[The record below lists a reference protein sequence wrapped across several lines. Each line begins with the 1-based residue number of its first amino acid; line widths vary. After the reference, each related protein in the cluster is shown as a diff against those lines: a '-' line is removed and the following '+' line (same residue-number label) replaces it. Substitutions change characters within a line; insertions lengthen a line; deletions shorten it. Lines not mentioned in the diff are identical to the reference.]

1 MTRRHQIIAAISVLL
16 VPVLVWAAVRLGS
29 ARDVPER
36 PRAPASA
43 AEAVQGVAVD
53 VPGDVAELLRDGR
66 NWRAARRLRE
76 LTSPESDPELL
87 LVAAKAEA
95 GWGGWDNVR
104 GLLEGKPW
112 LERVGGGDG
121 WYLLGRAREEQG
133 RWMEAARA
141 YERYIG
147 LKADTGTASLRG
159 ERAVGELRHALA
171 LLRAGRADE
180 GIRELDHARTHVP
193 AVSGWVT
200 ILAAEALASRGDTAR
215 VRAFLGD
222 AEDLPSPARG
232 RRARLQAHLAAND
245 PAGARRLALAF
256 RQQATEPG
264 ERAQF
269 AVAAA
274 RGAQAAGDNAAALG
288 LLREAMR
295 EAPQSGGGV
304 EAARM
309 ISGMA
314 GLTPADRLAIATVYD
329 RHGNKTRAADGY
341 RAWLAA
347 NPSDAAVRLRLANA
361 LFAAGRYAEV
371 DAVARPLFGAAPET
385 AAQAM
390 FVTGRAQFR
399 RGARDQARQTWV
411 AAAER
416 FPGVAPAAEALFMV
430 ADMSHD
436 AGDEAAARAA
446 YRRVADR
453 FPGTARGGLALMR
466 LGGMSFLARDYAG
479 AARAYDEYRTR
490 TPQGS
495 FWPEATYWA
504 GRARAARGDS
514 TGAAALYREVRGRE
528 PLSYYALRSAERL
541 KQPYWPIPLRADPAD
556 AAEARETVAGWM
568 YAVDLLRAAGLETE
582 AAAEVERRIAQA
594 GENRAILYPLAEA
607 VNERGYTSQGIRVAI
622 SMQGAGEPANA
633 RLLRILYP
641 LPYRGIIEGEARR
654 TDLEPALVAAMIRQ
668 ESWFNH
674 KATSGPGARGL
685 MQVMPE
691 TGRGL
696 ATGAGLRQW
705 NAELLYNP
713 EINVA
718 LGTRFLSDQMRA
730 YRGSLPSVFSAYN
743 AGPARVERW
752 RQLPEYRDEELFT
765 ERIPF
770 QETRDYVKIL
780 TRNTAIYRGLYG
792 GAGE

>member
-1 MTRRHQIIAAISVLL
+1 MTRRHQIVAAVCIVL
-16 VPVLVWAAVRLGS
+16 VPVLVWAAVRLGDARS
-29 ARDVPER
+29 APPL
-36 PRAPASA
+36 PRAPAAA
-43 AEAVQGVAVD
+43 AEAVQGVRVD
-53 VPGDVAELLRDGR
+53 VPKDVAELLRDGR

-76 LTSPESDPELL
+76 LTSPASDPELL

-121 WYLLGRAREEQG
+121 WYRLGRAREEQG
-133 RWMEAARA
+133 RWNEAAEA
-141 YERYIG
+141 YARYVR
-147 LKADTGTASLRG
+147 LRADTGTAALRG

-171 LLRAGRADE
+171 LLRAGRADD
-180 GIRELDHARTHVP
+180 GIRALDHARTHVP

-215 VRAFLGD
+215 VRAFLDD
-222 AEDLPSPARG
+222 AEDLPSPSRG
-232 RRARLQAHLAAND
+232 RRARLQAHLVAND
-245 PAGARRLALAF
+245 AAGARALALRF
-256 RQQATEPG
+256 REQATEPG
-264 ERAQF
+264 ERAEM

-274 RGAQAAGDNAAALG
+274 RGARAAGDAELAMQLLRAAMSEAPASAAAI
-288 LLREAMR
+288 
-295 EAPQSGGGV
+295 
-304 EAARM
+304 EAART
-309 ISGMA
+309 IGGMA
-314 GLTPADRLAIATVYD
+314 GLAPADRLAIATVYD
-329 RHGNKTRAADGY
+329 RHGNKARAADGY

-347 NPSDAAVRLRLANA
+347 NPSDAAVRLRLSNA

-371 DAVARPLFGAAPET
+371 DAAARPLFGAAPET

-390 FVTGRAQFR
+390 YVTGRAQFR
-399 RGARDQARQTWV
+399 RGARAEARQTWV
-411 AAAER
+411 SAAER

-436 AGDEAAARAA
+436 AGDAAGARAA
-446 YRRVADR
+446 YRRVAER
-453 FPGTARGGLALMR
+453 FPASERAGLALMR
-466 LGGMSFLARDYAG
+466 LGAMAYLARDYAG
-479 AARAYDEYRTR
+479 AAAAFDQYRTR
-490 TPQGS
+490 TTSGS
-495 FWPEATYWA
+495 FWPQAAYWA
-504 GRARAARGDS
+504 ARARAARGDS
-514 TGAAALYREVRGRE
+514 AGAGALYREVRTRE

-541 KQPYWPIPLRADPAD
+541 RQPYWPIPLRQDPAD
-556 AAEARETVAGWM
+556 DAAARDKVAGWM
-568 YAVDLLRAAGLETE
+568 YGVDLLRAAGLDTE
-582 AAAEVERRIAQA
+582 AAAEVDRRIREA
-594 GENRAILYPLAEA
+594 GDGRAVLYPLAEA
-607 VNERGYTSQGIRVAI
+607 VNERGYTSAGIRVAI
-622 SMQGAGEPANA
+622 RMQAAGEPVSA

-641 LPYRGIIEGEARR
+641 LPYRGIIDGEARR
-654 TDLEPALVAAMIRQ
+654 NDLQPALVAAMIRQ

-718 LGTRFLSDQMRA
+718 LGTRFLADQMRA

-743 AGPARVERW
+743 AGPARVQRW

-792 GAGE
+792 GGGE

>member
-1 MTRRHQIIAAISVLL
+1 MTRRHQIVAAVCILL
-16 VPVLVWAAVRLGS
+16 VPVLVWAAVRLGD
-29 ARDVPER
+29 ARDAPER
-36 PRAPASA
+36 PRAPAAA
-43 AEAVQGVAVD
+43 AEAVQGLQVD
-53 VPGDVAELLRDGR
+53 VPADVAELLRDGR

-76 LTSPESDPELL
+76 LTSPGSDPELL

-121 WYLLGRAREEQG
+121 WYLLGRAHEEQG
-133 RWMEAARA
+133 KWNEAAEA
-141 YERYIG
+141 YARYVR
-147 LKADTGTASLRG
+147 LRADTGTAALRG

-171 LLRAGRADE
+171 LLRAGRADD
-180 GIRELDHARTHVP
+180 GIRALDHARTHVP
-193 AVSGWVT
+193 AVSGWVA

-215 VRAFLGD
+215 VRAFLDG
-222 AEDLPSPARG
+222 AGDLPSPSRG
-232 RRARLQAHLAAND
+232 RRARLQAHLVAND
-245 PAGARRLALAF
+245 PAGARALALRF
-256 RQQATEPG
+256 REQATEPG
-264 ERAQF
+264 ERAEM

-274 RGAQAAGDNAAALG
+274 RGARAAGDATSAMQ
-288 LLREAMR
+288 LLRAAMG
-295 EAPQSGGGV
+295 EAPASAPAI
-304 EAARM
+304 EAARTVGAM
-309 ISGMA
+309 P

-329 RHGNKTRAADGY
+329 RHGNKARAADGY

-371 DAVARPLFGAAPET
+371 EAAARPLFGAAPET

-390 FVTGRAQFR
+390 YVAGRAQFR
-399 RGARDQARQTWV
+399 RGARDQAGQTWV
-411 AAAER
+411 SAAER

-436 AGDEAAARAA
+436 AGDAAGARAA

-453 FPGTARGGLALMR
+453 FPGTERAGLALMR
-466 LGGMSFLARDYAG
+466 LGGMAYLARDYAG
-479 AARAYDEYRTR
+479 AAAAFDEYRTR
-490 TPQGS
+490 TPSGS
-495 FWPEATYWA
+495 FWPQAAYWA
-504 GRARAARGDS
+504 ARARAARGDS
-514 TGAAALYREVRGRE
+514 AGAGGLYREVRTRE
-528 PLSYYALRSAERL
+528 PLSYYALQSAERL
-541 KQPYWPIPLRADPAD
+541 RQPYWPIPLRPDPAD
-556 AAEARETVAGWM
+556 DAAARGKVAGWM
-568 YAVDLLRAAGLETE
+568 YGVDLLRAAGLDTE
-582 AAAEVERRIAQA
+582 AAAEVDRRIREA
-594 GENRAILYPLAEA
+594 GDDRAVLYPLAEA
-607 VNERGYTSQGIRVAI
+607 VNERGYTSAGIRVAI
-622 SMQGAGEPANA
+622 RMQAADEPVSA

-641 LPYRGIIEGEARR
+641 LPYRGIIDGEARR
-654 TDLEPALVAAMIRQ
+654 NHLQPALVAAMIRQ

-718 LGTRFLSDQMRA
+718 LGTRFLADQMRA

-792 GAGE
+792 GSGE